1 MNYAIVTSSRTGN
14 TAFLAQKLAE
24 ALPAQDCVFA
34 GAPGQTLPDA
44 DLIFVGFWTDKGD
57 CPPDA
62 AAFLARLRGK
72 RVFLFGTAGFG
83 GSQQYFAEILGRVR
97 AHLDASN
104 TVAGQFMCQG
114 RMPQAVRRR
123 FEAMPLEQA
132 APMLQ
137 NFDRALSH
145 PDDADAAALAAA
157 AKACL
162 ERCPNAKKYHPSPP
176 LPVSGPA
183 CARWDTLFLA
193 FRRGHPSSSAG
204 SQPVLR
210 QTSAQASGSNFR
222 SR

>member
-123 FEAMPLEQA
+123 FEAMPPEQA

-145 PDDADAAALAAA
+145 PDDADAAALADGP
-157 AKACL
+157 KARL
-162 ERCPNAKKYHPSPP
+162 
-176 LPVSGPA
+176 
-183 CARWDTLFLA
+183 
-193 FRRGHPSSSAG
+193 
-204 SQPVLR
+204 
-210 QTSAQASGSNFR
+210 
-222 SR
+222 

>member
-83 GSQQYFAEILGRVR
+83 GSQEYYERVLGRVK
-97 AHLDASN
+97 AHLAPSN
-104 TVAGQFMCQG
+104 RLAGTFMCQG
-114 RMPQAVRRR
+114 KMPEAVGAR
-123 FEAMPLEQA
+123 FEAGLRQEPENEALKARLE
-132 APMLQ
+132 
-137 NFDRALSH
+137 NFRRAMAHPNRRDLEALREAVKQALS
-145 PDDADAAALAAA
+145 A
-157 AKACL
+157 
-162 ERCPNAKKYHPSPP
+162 
-176 LPVSGPA
+176 VS
-183 CARWDTLFLA
+183 
-193 FRRGHPSSSAG
+193 
-204 SQPVLR
+204 
-210 QTSAQASGSNFR
+210 R
-222 SR
+222 S

>member
-1 MNYAIVTSSRTGN
+1 MPSSPAAGPATPR
-14 TAFLAQKLAE
+14 FLAQKLAE

-62 AAFLARLRGK
+62 AAFLARLQGK

-114 RMPQAVRRR
+114 RMPPGRPPPVRGH
-123 FEAMPLEQA
+123 A
-132 APMLQ
+132 AGAG
-137 NFDRALSH
+137 R
-145 PDDADAAALAAA
+145 ADAAKL
-157 AKACL
+157 
-162 ERCPNAKKYHPSPP
+162 
-176 LPVSGPA
+176 
-183 CARWDTLFLA
+183 
-193 FRRGHPSSSAG
+193 
-204 SQPVLR
+204 
-210 QTSAQASGSNFR
+210 
-222 SR
+222 

>member
-1 MNYAIVTSSRTGN
+1 MNYPIFPSSRTGN

-97 AHLDASN
+97 AHLGASN
-104 TVAGQFMCQG
+104 TVAGQG
-114 RMPQAVRRR
+114 RMPQAVRHR
-123 FEAMPLEQA
+123 FEAMPPEQA

-162 ERCPNAKKYHPSPP
+162 
-176 LPVSGPA
+176 
-183 CARWDTLFLA
+183 
-193 FRRGHPSSSAG
+193 
-204 SQPVLR
+204 
-210 QTSAQASGSNFR
+210 
-222 SR
+222 